1 MTTPTTTTR
10 ATHLSL
16 TVDCPEALRGKAG
29 PPHRVRLAG
38 VAARMN
44 AAVRGCDACVDG
56 DRIRIEGTINVFG
69 GQAGADRLAELFQA
83 SLKPS

>member
-1 MTTPTTTTR
+1 MNTTPR

-16 TVDCPEALRGKAG
+16 TVDCPEALRSKAG
-29 PPHRVRLAG
+29 LPHRPRLAG

-44 AAVRGCDACVDG
+44 AAVRGCDVYADG
-56 DRIRIEGTINVFG
+56 GRIRIEGTINAFG
-69 GQAGADRLAELFQA
+69 GQDGADRLAELFQA